1 MTEEA
6 SLKFR
11 LKKINE
17 TRNYILDEI
26 KQIKHNDLMSKK
38 YKKKCKY
45 FKENVRNLQKT
56 VKLPLTR

>member
-11 LKKINE
+11 LRKINE

-38 YKKKCKY
+38 YKKKCKH

>member
-11 LKKINE
+11 LRKINE

-45 FKENVRNLQKT
+45 F
-56 VKLPLTR
+56 